1 MKTCWPN
8 LKGRRITQKRK
19 TSKVAFVVVFVVV
32 FVVTPTLKLD
42 QYAAEMELEMEMETT
57 APGTWSCLVTVL
69 PCGACTVYL
78 QCCLVSALSCDCLP
92 LYFIVL
98 SCAIISYLV
107 VVLTS
112 HYLCHFQLSS
122 VA

>member
-19 TSKVAFVVVFVVV
+19 TSKVALVVVFVVV
-32 FVVTPTLKLD
+32 SVVTLTLNLD

-69 PCGACTVYL
+69 LCAC
-78 QCCLVSALSCDCLP
+78 S
-92 LYFIVL
+92 
-98 SCAIISYLV
+98 
-107 VVLTS
+107 VVL
-112 HYLCHFQLSS
+112 
-122 VA
+122 